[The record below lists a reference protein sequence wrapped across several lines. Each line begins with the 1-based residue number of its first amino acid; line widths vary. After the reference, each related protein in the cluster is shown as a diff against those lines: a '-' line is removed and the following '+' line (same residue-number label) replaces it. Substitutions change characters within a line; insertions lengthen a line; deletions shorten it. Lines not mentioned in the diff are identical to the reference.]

1 MSDDT
6 HDAARAA
13 VRAEYEA
20 ARAHMRAVWAAA
32 SGRAWLDADYQA
44 FFEARDAFYA
54 AQDRLRKVQARAAL
68 DGGWPE

>member
-6 HDAARAA
+6 PADARAA
-13 VRAEYEA
+13 ARAEYEA
-20 ARAHMRAVWAAA
+20 ARTRMRAVWAAA

-54 AQDRLRKVQARAAL
+54 AQDRLRKI
-68 DGGWPE
+68 